1 MGGRTAG
8 LNVEVLNSAP
18 PLVRLTG
25 EADFHNKH
33 QISEVFDRLVK
44 RGQATIQA
52 DLSELDY
59 IDSSGLSALVGCA
72 AKASEAGGAIELLGV
87 SERVS
92 RMLTLCGAAAF
103 FRTSLPDVPVCGEGK
118 TMSPAEGFWH
128 VSEFNL
134 SATPDAAAVARG
146 RVADVIRGLPLTLG
160 EGQDVLVAV
169 GEALAN
175 AIRHGCGCNPDMTI
189 SIRCVAGPSRLAVDV
204 TDHGPGFDP
213 GIVGSPSPQS
223 LSEGG
228 MGIYMMRQIMDEVSF
243 SFGDGTTVR
252 LVKYINRVASDD
264 NVNTDEMAGV

>member
-33 QISEVFDRLVK
+33 QISEVFDRLVASGK
-44 RGQATIQA
+44 PTIQA
-52 DLSELDY
+52 DLSELEY
-59 IDSSGLSALVGCA
+59 IDSSGLSELVGCA
-72 AKASEAGGAIELLGV
+72 AKASDAGGVIELLGV

-92 RMLTLCGAAAF
+92 RLLTLCGAAVF
-103 FRTSLPDVPVCGEGK
+103 FRANLPDVPVCGEMK
-118 TMSPAEGFWH
+118 STSPAEGFWH
-128 VSEFNL
+128 VSEFSV
-134 SATPDAAAVARG
+134 SATPDAAATART
-146 RVADVIRGLPLTLG
+146 RVADVVRCLPLGLD
-160 EGQDVLVAV
+160 EEQDVLVAV

-175 AIRHGCGCNPDMTI
+175 AIRHGCGCDPEMRI

-213 GIVGSPSPQS
+213 GIVKNPSPQR

-243 SFGDGTTVR
+243 CFDGGTTVR
-252 LVKYINRVASDD
+252 LVKYIKCVPADD
-264 NVNTDEMAGV
+264 KANADEMAGV